1 MQSTAVPSNLRGRTE
16 FGLLVMLIKKQKQRH
31 ETIYLPIKSL
41 QMFWERASEALCAFA
56 AVLGGASELLWPAS
70 VHEFQHGCWGWRK
83 ASHTTSKNS
92 QIPARV
98 SKNPTQF
105 SYYLPRDSVRSHK
118 VRLQSHKTALPN
130 LRCKLK
136 AQVVSYASNW
146 LQTRGSHNLLLR
158 FG

>member
-1 MQSTAVPSNLRGRTE
+1 
-16 FGLLVMLIKKQKQRH
+16 MLIKKQTQRH
-31 ETIYLPIKSL
+31 KTIYLPIKSL

-56 AVLGGASELLWPAS
+56 AVLGGGFRTPLACICAPIPRWVLGMEESFPHHIKKFS
-70 VHEFQHGCWGWRK
+70 D
-83 ASHTTSKNS
+83 TS
-92 QIPARV
+92 RV

-105 SYYLPRDSVRSHK
+105 SHYLPRDSVRSPS

-136 AQVVSYASNW
+136 AQVVSCISNW
-146 LQTRGSHNLLLR
+146 LQTRGSHNPLLR